1 MFKKRTAKKRNAIV
15 IEEPTVKSEVNNEAA
30 ADDGDCKDQS
40 EQQQDQPTKS
50 LFRSRKR
57 DLKGVN
63 RINMMSTS
71 VQDTTSKVFLNREV
85 QDLTNNY
92 KSSSMAKEMQKVHQA
107 QTEKFLREEE
117 EKDGLFYA
125 KQNQAIS
132 QAIREGEL
140 NPKVYRGQN
149 GYSNYFVQTEDDLR
163 QKKFSG
169 TLKGPQKAPTF
180 VKVTTRI
187 DHNPERCKDYYEHGY
202 CGFGDTCIFIHDRG
216 DYKSGHQLD

>member
-15 IEEPTVKSEVNNEAA
+15 IEEPTVQAEVNKEAA
-30 ADDGDCKDQS
+30 ADESDSK
-40 EQQQDQPTKS
+40 EQQDQPTKS
-50 LFRSRKR
+50 FFRSRKR

-71 VQDTTSKVFLNREV
+71 VQDTTSQVFLNREV

-140 NPKVYRGQN
+140 NPKVYRG
-149 GYSNYFVQTEDDLR
+149 
-163 QKKFSG
+163 
-169 TLKGPQKAPTF
+169 
-180 VKVTTRI
+180 
-187 DHNPERCKDYYEHGY
+187 
-202 CGFGDTCIFIHDRG
+202 
-216 DYKSGHQLD
+216 